1 MPPVLTHVRA
11 PWHSALLAH
20 VTLTL
25 NVGSAGSAVRMA
37 SCTLQ
42 DGGTVGGTSASGS
55 ATSASVLNWEVVW
68 PAPTLKMRGAL
79 FNPVGC
85 TKIGPL
91 GDEVVPQR
99 LWRSTKPLSPHML
112 TGGGVG
118 GGVGGGSGGG
128 EGGGGEGGGKGGGDG
143 GGGNGGGEGGGE
155 GGGGEGGGEG
165 GGFGGGL
172 GGGLRGDGAKAGER
186 RTRKERRLDKE
197 WNTRITGM
205 LSP

>member
-1 MPPVLTHVRA
+1 
-11 PWHSALLAH
+11 
-20 VTLTL
+20 
-25 NVGSAGSAVRMA
+25 
-37 SCTLQ
+37 
-42 DGGTVGGTSASGS
+42 
-55 ATSASVLNWEVVW
+55 
-68 PAPTLKMRGAL
+68 
-79 FNPVGC
+79 
-85 TKIGPL
+85 
-91 GDEVVPQR
+91 
-99 LWRSTKPLSPHML
+99 ML

-197 WNTRITGM
+197 WNTSRISCPLAKVRWKSGCSKSLKCVCMRTPPSARRPKVHAKRKTSSFVRPFSKAQILGAFTT
-205 LSP
+205 LSLVAACYPLAVGGERGCE